1 MDPVTAFGAAGTAF
15 ALAEL
20 AAEVFISVFQ
30 YCRNVK
36 EAPAHAEALRN
47 ELQNL
52 SDLLDSLTKNLAT
65 SPLNPLRAKLLSTPS
80 KELEKSLL
88 HLRDRVTG
96 EKNKR
101 RGKTQVAVHTKRKR
115 KVVGAVTKIQGRLD
129 SGAECG
135 PNVAGYLRTSDC

>member
-30 YCRNVK
+30 YCRNIK

-65 SPLNPLRAKLLSTPS
+65 SPLSPLRAKLLSTPS

-96 EKNKR
+96 EKTKGVER
-101 RGKTQVAVHTKRKR
+101 LKWPFTQKENEKLLAQLQRYK
-115 KVVGAVTKIQGRLD
+115 ADLIL
-129 SGAECG
+129 AL
-135 PNVAGYLRTSDC
+135 NVDQT